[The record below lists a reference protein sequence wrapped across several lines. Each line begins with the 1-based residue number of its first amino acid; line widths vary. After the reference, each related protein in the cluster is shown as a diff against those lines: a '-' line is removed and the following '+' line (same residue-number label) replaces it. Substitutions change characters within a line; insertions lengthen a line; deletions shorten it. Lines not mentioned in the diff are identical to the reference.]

1 MSIWRMISLVIAIV
15 AVVGVFVEIPIV
27 SDYAFWIL
35 VVALII
41 WQGAHAPN
49 TKNWF
54 RYWQM
59 LDISL
64 LILAIVA
71 VFAYIPILS
80 DYAFWFL
87 AVAYLIASGSTSF
100 ASK

>member
-1 MSIWRMISLVIAIV
+1 MNIWRMISLVIAIV

-27 SDYAFWIL
+27 SDYAFWVL
-35 VVALII
+35 VGALVI
-41 WQGAHAPN
+41 WLGAHAPN

-54 RYWQM
+54 RYWHM
-59 LDISL
+59 TALSL
-64 LILAIVA
+64 LILAIVS

-80 DYAFWFL
+80 DFAFWFL
-87 AVAYLIASGSTSF
+87 GVAYLVASSTTSF